1 MVMRE
6 PIVELRGVTK
16 AFGKKV
22 ILNNVD
28 LKVYEGEA
36 IGVIGPSG
44 TGKSTILRLVAGLLA
59 PDRGEVY
66 IYGTKRQRT
75 VEQGED
81 PLGVGLVFQQSALFD
96 SLTVGENVGFALYRN
111 SKLKRAE
118 IRDLVEEKLDLVG
131 MTGSYDLYPSEISGG
146 MRKRVSLARAI
157 ISDPS
162 IAADRANILL
172 YDEPTAGLD
181 PVASTRI
188 QTVIMELLK
197 VKKACGAHLIVT
209 HVHST
214 IENTTDRIVF
224 LYKGQFQ
231 WVGPT
236 QEAYHSE
243 IPVLKQFFT
252 GSIDGPIQ

>member
-162 IAADRANILL
+162 IAADRPNILL

-188 QTVIMELLK
+188 QTVIME
-197 VKKACGAHLIVT
+197 HLIVT